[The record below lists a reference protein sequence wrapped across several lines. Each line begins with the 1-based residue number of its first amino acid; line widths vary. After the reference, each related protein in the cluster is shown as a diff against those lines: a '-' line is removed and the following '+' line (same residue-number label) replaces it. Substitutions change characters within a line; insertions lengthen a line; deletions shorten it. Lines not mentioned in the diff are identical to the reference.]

1 MKAFLLAAGEGR
13 RLRPL
18 TDTVPKCLVPIGG
31 TPLLEIW
38 LTNLA
43 RGGVTE
49 VLVNLHYAHERVRA
63 FLEGWR
69 SSPEVHTAYEPALLG
84 SAGTVLTN
92 RDFVRGEDSFLIAY
106 ADNLTTLDLDRMRA
120 FHDTTT
126 TALTLGVS
134 PTDRPSQKGTV
145 VLDERGRVVLFE
157 EKAPQPR
164 SNLANAG
171 VYLARQRTFDYFPAA
186 MPAAGVLD
194 FGFDILPRMVP
205 DLTAYQVDELLI
217 DIGTLEDYARAQDL
231 WAAERRRAQSAA
243 KNPTSSAATTSS
255 SGWRHA

>member
-31 TPLLEIW
+31 TPLLAIW
-38 LTNLA
+38 LTMLE
-43 RGGVTE
+43 RGGVSE
-49 VLVNLHYAHERVRA
+49 VLVNLHYAHDRVRA
-63 FLEGWR
+63 FLDGWR
-69 SSPEVHTAYEPALLG
+69 SPLRVRTTYEPALLG
-84 SAGTVLTN
+84 SAGTVLAN
-92 RDFVRGEDSFLIAY
+92 REFVRGEDSFLVAY
-106 ADNLTTLDLDRMRA
+106 ADNLTTLDLERMAA
-120 FHDTTT
+120 FHDATT

-171 VYLARQRTFDYFPAA
+171 VYLARQRTFDYFPPA
-186 MPAAGVLD
+186 MPASGVLD
-194 FGFDILPRMVP
+194 FGFDVLPRMVP
-205 DLTAYQVDELLI
+205 DLTAYQVEELLI
-217 DIGTLEDYARAQDL
+217 DIGTLEDYARAQEL
-231 WAAERRRAQSAA
+231 WAADRLRAQSAA

>member
-31 TPLLEIW
+31 TPLLAIW
-38 LTNLA
+38 LTALE
-43 RGGVTE
+43 RGGVTD
-49 VLVNLHYAHERVRA
+49 VLVNLHYAHDRVGA
-63 FLEGWR
+63 FLDGWR
-69 SSPEVHTAYEPALLG
+69 SSLRVHPAYEPTLLG

-106 ADNLTTLDLDRMRA
+106 ADNLTTLDLGRMTA
-120 FHDTTT
+120 FHDATT

-145 VLDERGRVVLFE
+145 VLDERGRVVLFQ
-157 EKAPQPR
+157 EKSPQPR

-171 VYLARQRTFDYFPAA
+171 VYLARQRIFDYFPAA
-186 MPAAGVLD
+186 MPASGALD
-194 FGFDILPRMVP
+194 FGFDVLPRMAP
-205 DLTAYQVDELLI
+205 DLTAYRIEELLI

-231 WAAERRRAQSAA
+231 WAAETE
-243 KNPTSSAATTSS
+243 K
-255 SGWRHA
+255 SGSLVLDP

>member
-38 LTNLA
+38 LTNLE

-49 VLVNLHYAHERVRA
+49 VLVNLHYAHERVRE
-63 FLEGWR
+63 FLDGWR
-69 SSPEVHTAYEPALLG
+69 SPLRVHTAYEPTLLG

-106 ADNLTTLDLDRMRA
+106 ADNLTSLDLHRMTA
-120 FHDTTT
+120 FHDATA

-145 VLDERGRVVLFE
+145 VLDDRGRVVLFE

-186 MPAAGVLD
+186 MPASGVLD
-194 FGFDILPRMVP
+194 FGFDVLPGMVP
-205 DLTAYQVDELLI
+205 DLTAYQVEELLI

-231 WAAERRRAQSAA
+231 WAMETGKSRSFVLG
-243 KNPTSSAATTSS
+243 S
-255 SGWRHA
+255 

>member
-31 TPLLEIW
+31 TPLLAIW
-38 LTNLA
+38 LTALE
-43 RGGVTE
+43 RGGVTD
-49 VLVNLHYAHERVRA
+49 VLVNLHYAHDRVRA
-63 FLEGWR
+63 FLDGWR
-69 SSPEVHTAYEPALLG
+69 SSLRVHTAYEPTLLG
-84 SAGTVLTN
+84 SAGTVLAN
-92 RDFVRGEDSFLIAY
+92 RDFVRGEDTFLIAY
-106 ADNLTTLDLDRMRA
+106 ADNLTSLDLGRMTA
-120 FHDTTT
+120 FHDSTT

-194 FGFDILPRMVP
+194 FGFDVLPRMAP
-205 DLTAYQVDELLI
+205 DLTAYRIEELRQACVHPELEVVAADEV
-217 DIGTLEDYARAQDL
+217 GFFAAL
-231 WAAERRRAQSAA
+231 WARRRPA
-243 KNPTSSAATTSS
+243 
-255 SGWRHA
+255 G